1 MCDVYKTSKV
11 YNIIVKMY
19 QNIKSCVFSGN
30 MKSKYFASNTG
41 VRQGENLSP
50 LLFALYIR
58 DLETYLLSKGNN
70 YIDFKDDAANNLVK
84 LFILLYADD
93 TIILFN
99 TAAGL
104 QKSLNDLKNYCTEW
118 RLRVNCSKTKVFIFE
133 KRKARRQPKFFY
145 NSEELEIVEAF
156 KYLGVIYI
164 LTAENLGV
172 CFSFFS
178 GKLPDGFL
186 SNFAILFSVLFSGL

>member
-1 MCDVYKTSKV
+1 
-11 YNIIVKMY
+11 
-19 QNIKSCVFSGN
+19 

-50 LLFALYIR
+50 LLFALYIN

-93 TIILFN
+93 TIILSN

-104 QKSLNDLKNYCTEW
+104 QKSLNDLKNYSFG
-118 RLRVNCSKTKVFIFE
+118 RVS
-133 KRKARRQPKFFY
+133 R
-145 NSEELEIVEAF
+145 
-156 KYLGVIYI
+156 
-164 LTAENLGV
+164 
-172 CFSFFS
+172 
-178 GKLPDGFL
+178 
-186 SNFAILFSVLFSGL
+186 